1 MKNPVCEQIQSRN
14 VKGQLRM
21 LQYAQ
26 RVNGNVIIMNEEKS
40 VIYAILR
47 GVMP

>member
-21 LQYAQ
+21 QQYAQ
-26 RVNGNVIIMNEEKS
+26 RVNGNVIIMNTATGP
-40 VIYAILR
+40 AISLV
-47 GVMP
+47 G